1 MENIVAVDKRT
12 VHTDALD
19 TLGTVLD
26 AVKGLKRDAVHMAV
40 EPCIA
45 AEKLHAGQHVG
56 RLANGT
62 YSASAGKHLGIV
74 DPFLKVPV
82 YPESV
87 FWLMVYPRTITSLAH
102 VWEHPDFPD
111 AAPITN
117 LYNLVLKES
126 GANKVNTIKAIR
138 QLTGLGLKESKDLT
152 DQTPSVILADVTHA
166 EATAGAKYFLGVAG
180 TAVRKTN
187 GPPLVQTTL
196 TSMDE
201 LSPQWNEHVKG
212 AAKARLAQFADD
224 IDVTYEQLMYHAE
237 QYVTNGES
245 WHEGDK
251 FEGTQMPAGFWAD
264 YKLVTGQKVPAEYED
279 PESYEGNFFSCSC

>member
-1 MENIVAVDKRT
+1 MANIVAVDKRT

-19 TLGTVLD
+19 SLGTVLD
-26 AVKGLKRDAVHMAV
+26 AVKDLKRDAVHMAV

-45 AEKLHAGQHVG
+45 GEKLHAGQHVG

-74 DPFLKVPV
+74 DPFLKEPV
-82 YPESV
+82 YPEST

-126 GANKVNTIKAIR
+126 GANKINTIKAIR

-152 DQTPSVILADVTHA
+152 DQAPSVILADVTHA
-166 EATAGAKYFLGVAG
+166 EATAGAKYFLGVAA
-180 TAVRKTN
+180 TAVMKTN
-187 GPPLVQTTL
+187 EPLLVWTTL

-201 LSPQWNEHVKG
+201 LSPQWNEHAKG
-212 AAKARLAQFADD
+212 LAKARLTQFADD
-224 IDVTYEQLMYHAE
+224 IDVNYTQLMYHAE
-237 QYVTNGES
+237 QYIKHGNFWS
-245 WHEGDK
+245 EGDK
-251 FEGTQMPAGFWAD
+251 FIDTQMPAGFWAD
-264 YKLVTGQKVPAEYED
+264 YKLVTGQEIPEGYED
-279 PESYEGNFFSCSC
+279 PEESHAGNFFFY